1 MIRTCD
7 YAVVKLLMPS
17 FSASVPLDEALA
29 TTAGSYGIIVFKID
43 EDFVSH
49 HYITSGCR
57 ASVCAACAAVV
68 RRKGA
73 KQKAQA

>member
-1 MIRTCD
+1 
-7 YAVVKLLMPS
+7 
-17 FSASVPLDEALA
+17 VPLDEALA

-49 HYITSGCR
+49 HYIMMSSVIVCR